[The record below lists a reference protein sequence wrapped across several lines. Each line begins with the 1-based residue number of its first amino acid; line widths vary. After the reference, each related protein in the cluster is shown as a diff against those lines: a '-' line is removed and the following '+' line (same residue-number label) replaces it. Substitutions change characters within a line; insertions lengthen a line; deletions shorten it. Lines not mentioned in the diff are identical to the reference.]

1 MCVLVCV
8 WSVACG
14 LWMWC
19 GCPLWVCVSTA
30 TESVGLLGL
39 ACSARC
45 VCVLGTT
52 HSLAPSAC
60 FTPFWE
66 IGSTVYCHASPPE
79 PITADA
85 LPACLP
91 LWPSNHTVTCTPLS
105 LAWNCRDAVRGH
117 AGIAALCLVSHSS
130 RSPGASAGQRA
141 IHARLHP
148 GCAVKSRSQFGSVV
162 KTAHCTHGI
171 STMYVV
177 GTWSGPESH
186 RSVTV
191 NIQSPQYTSNAHCP
205 KAITMRTPPGSPTRE
220 TNKGGSRG
228 ALEKRN
234 RKKKRS
240 PQ

>member
-1 MCVLVCV
+1 
-8 WSVACG
+8 
-14 LWMWC
+14 MWC
-19 GCPLWVCVSTA
+19 GCPLWVCVSTS

-148 GCAVKSRSQFGSVV
+148 GCAVKSRSQFGSVG
-162 KTAHCTHGI
+162 KTACTLHTWHFHVCGR
-171 STMYVV
+171 YVV
-177 GTWSGPESH
+177 WP
-186 RSVTV
+186 R
-191 NIQSPQYTSNAHCP
+191 ITSQ
-205 KAITMRTPPGSPTRE
+205 
-220 TNKGGSRG
+220 
-228 ALEKRN
+228 RN
-234 RKKKRS
+234 RKYPKPPIHKQRALPKSNHNAHATRIPDLGDEQGRQQGSPRETKQKKEKIPPVIPS
-240 PQ
+240 TSITK